1 MNLHQ
6 RPVWVSI
13 TEELIGPEQGQGLLL
28 IYFHSVQTLT
38 YMEQLS
44 HYEFSSEACGNHVA
58 VVVKPIYKGHKIL
71 KCGTAKVTHM

>member
-28 IYFHSVQTLT
+28 IYSTQFR
-38 YMEQLS
+38 
-44 HYEFSSEACGNHVA
+44 
-58 VVVKPIYKGHKIL
+58 P
-71 KCGTAKVTHM
+71 